1 MTRKSVVAG
10 SFYES
15 DPEKLKQQIK
25 ECFLSKFGPGK
36 LPEEQTKGRIKAV
49 IVPHAGY
56 YFSGGC
62 AAHAYKKITESKSP
76 DTFILIGPN
85 HRSYGSGLS
94 FVDWETPLGIVKTNK
109 ELVTELTEKTSLNVD
124 KNCHEKEHSLE
135 VQLPFLQFLGMKKEI
150 VAISLGQDI
159 NLIQLGNEL
168 FEALKNK
175 NVVYIIS
182 SDFTHYGFNYGYVP
196 FTDNVKENLNKLDKK
211 AIDLI
216 LNFDIE
222 GFKEYLDKT
231 KITICGAVPILVLLT
246 IMNNYK
252 EKTSELLK
260 YYTSTDVLGDYR
272 NSVSYASI
280 LMR

>member
-1 MTRKSVVAG
+1 
-10 SFYES
+10 
-15 DPEKLKQQIK
+15 
-25 ECFLSKFGPGK
+25 
-36 LPEEQTKGRIKAV
+36 
-49 IVPHAGY
+49 
-56 YFSGGC
+56 
-62 AAHAYKKITESKSP
+62 
-76 DTFILIGPN
+76 
-85 HRSYGSGLS
+85 
-94 FVDWETPLGIVKTNK
+94 
-109 ELVTELTEKTSLNVD
+109 
-124 KNCHEKEHSLE
+124 
-135 VQLPFLQFLGMKKEI
+135 MKKEI